1 MKPDLPS
8 GLLWLGAGAF
18 VAWEGYDLGLGT
30 RGDPGSGFVLFWAGL
45 LLAALAMVQLV
56 QAVSTAAGT
65 TGAPGISGLWREV
78 RWWKP
83 AYAVVLLTIYA
94 MTLLPVGFLISTAA
108 FLLVLLLTVDRNP
121 PVTAVAVALAATGL
135 CYLVFDKW
143 LGVGLPR
150 GVFSL

>member
-1 MKPDLPS
+1 MKPDLPT
-8 GLLWLGAGAF
+8 GLLWLAAGAF

-30 RGDPGSGFVLFWAGL
+30 TNDPGSGFVLFWAGL
-45 LLAALAMVQLV
+45 LLAALAAIQLA
-56 QAVSTAAGT
+56 QAAARPAV
-65 TGAPGISGLWREV
+65 TGLADLWRDV

-83 AYAVVLLTIYA
+83 AYAVVLLAIYA
-94 MTLLPVGFLISTAA
+94 MALLPVGFLVSTVA

-121 PVTAVAVALAATGL
+121 PATAVTVAVTATAI

-150 GVFSL
+150 GIFSL